1 MTLIHHAQQSE
12 KINENKKFFK
22 REKKKKELSVMTI
35 EYIKHEISKNIKLL
49 HIMIAGMNS
58 LKYWG
63 LL

>member
-12 KINENKKFFK
+12 KINEKKDSLK
-22 REKKKKELSVMTI
+22 ERGELSVMTI
-35 EYIKHEISKNIKLL
+35 VEYIKHEISKNIKLL
-49 HIMIAGMNS
+49 HIMIAGMKS